1 VETTYGEHREFP
13 FDLRLALL
21 DRAAI

>member
-21 DRAAI
+21 DRATI